1 MRSLV
6 FDRHDEVNLFVAS
19 RTGEERYDDARA
31 IGLAKDGELVA
42 GVVFQ
47 GHNGPNLLMHFALGA
62 SRHVITPAFVA
73 AAFLYPFAMLR
84 CRRVTGLVR
93 VDNPEAQRLDEHLGF
108 VREGVM
114 RGAAGDGTD
123 FILYGML
130 RDECRY
136 IRGRY
141 LKAFLKETEGIPDE
155 AAMPQADT
163 VDTDEPVRAAA

>member
-1 MRSLV
+1 MRNLV
-6 FDRHDEVNLFVAS
+6 FDRHDEVMHFVAA
-19 RTGEERYDDARA
+19 RTGEARYDDAKA

-47 GHNGPNLLMHFALGA
+47 GHNGPNLLMHFALDG
-62 SRHVITPAFVA
+62 SRHLITAAFVA
-73 AAFLYPFAMLR
+73 AAFLYPFAMLG

-93 VDNPEAQRLDEHLGF
+93 VDNLDAQRLDEHLGF

-114 RGAAGDGTD
+114 RSAASDGTD

-141 LKAFLKETEGIPDE
+141 LKAFLKETEAIPDAEDVARPARE
-155 AAMPQADT
+155 AA
-163 VDTDEPVRAAA
+163 